1 MPQLVVAGAAAWA
14 GAAAAEYA
22 AFTLLAGAF
31 GSAVIGAVAAGVVTA
46 VATKALSDGAGG
58 GAGGAIETR
67 RLNTSVRQAAAA
79 RRLIYGESKLGG
91 VLVYPAQSEDG
102 EYVWLAVYLGEGPI
116 EAIDPVFWLA
126 DELSTDAKFDGLLTL
141 TAKLGNPGQTA
152 DTELIDASGGEWTSN
167 DVGTGVAYAI
177 TKFKWDR
184 NAFPRGLVFPVF
196 KVKGRKLFDPRTN
209 TTQYSA
215 NPALIMLDLIR
226 SEYGYAAPNEWIDF
240 DTFAAAASICDEI
253 LDSLDPVNEVN
264 GVSNKVRR
272 YTFNG
277 ALETSANP
285 ANLVEEVEKA
295 CGGKLIFSGGKYRFY
310 AGAWRAPTG
319 TINKEHLRG
328 DPTFRTHPG
337 RQQLINTVRATYRE
351 PKQDWQTSEIPQIQ
365 LAQAVIDEAGEI
377 VQSLDFP
384 GVTIGAQ
391 AQRLARLA
399 MNQARSSVPLVLQC
413 NYSVFQWRLY
423 DTVYIDLPEV
433 GASGTYL
440 ITQYNFSD
448 EGGIDMSLV
457 PHLASDFAWS
467 TANETIPTEV
477 IRPNFNRFPQAVD
490 DLFVSGFPIDIG
502 DGTIVPTLS
511 ATWDASNFAQIKH
524 YEVQWKESSSEDW
537 NVGSD
542 PAVFGIRSGI
552 VTTPNWQQSNLTI
565 NIEYDVRVRVVAE
578 DDSFGLWAEFLNT
591 TVSGDTT
598 PPGPP
603 TNLSVTGT
611 GTHTITWTTPTDLD
625 ILRSIVWVNDVNL
638 FLTST
643 QLTTVFGIP
652 GTQYQTTNTVTGTRY
667 YWVQSLDRSGNTSA
681 KTFAGTAS

>member
-1 MPQLVVAGAAAWA
+1 MPQLAIAGAAAWA

-22 AFTLLAGAF
+22 AFTLFAGAV

-46 VATKALSDGAGG
+46 VATRALSDGSG
-58 GAGGAIETR
+58 GAGGAIENR
-67 RLNTSVRQAAAA
+67 RINTTVRQSAAA

-116 EAIDPVFWLA
+116 ESVDPVFWLA

-141 TAKLGNPGQTA
+141 TAKLGGPSQTA
-152 DTELIDASGGEWTSN
+152 DAELIDASNGEWTAN
-167 DVGTGVAYAI
+167 EVGTGVAYAI

-264 GVSNKVRR
+264 GVPNKVRR

-285 ANLVEEVEKA
+285 ANLVEQVEKA
-295 CGGKLIFSGGKYRFY
+295 CGGRLIFSGGKYRFY

-399 MNQARSSVPLVLQC
+399 MNQSRSSVPLVLQC
-413 NYSVFQWRLY
+413 NYSVFQWRLF
-423 DTVYIDLPEV
+423 DTVTIDLPEV
-433 GASGTYL
+433 GATGTYL

-467 TANETIPTEV
+467 TANETIPIEV

-490 DLFVSGFPIDIG
+490 DLLVTGTPIDIG
-502 DGTIVPTLS
+502 DGTIIPALS
-511 ATWDASNFAQIKH
+511 ATWDASNFSQIKH
-524 YEVQWKESSSEDW
+524 YEVQWKPSLSSDYQS
-537 NVGSD
+537 
-542 PAVFGIRSGI
+542 AIT
-552 VTTPNWQQSNLTI
+552 TTPNWQQSNLTI
-565 NIEYDVRVRVVAE
+565 NVEYDVRVRVVAE
-578 DDSFGLWAEFLNT
+578 DDSFSLWAEFLNT

-638 FLTST
+638 SSTST
-643 QLTTVFGIP
+643 QLITVFGIP
-652 GTQYQTTNTVTGTRY
+652 GTQYQTTNTVTGTRH

-681 KTFAGTAS
+681 KTYAGTAS